1 MTNLMQ
7 NLSKGEKGFVP
18 SFPPTLH
25 EIFQWGLF
33 PMIYLALFL
42 VQYEWAG
49 QPGNSSSEA
58 GPEHRHDPRPNC
70 RRLHIMQ
77 CPQEPL

>member
-1 MTNLMQ
+1 
-7 NLSKGEKGFVP
+7 
-18 SFPPTLH
+18 
-25 EIFQWGLF
+25 
-33 PMIYLALFL
+33 MIYLTLFL

-77 CPQEPL
+77 RPEDHRQPL